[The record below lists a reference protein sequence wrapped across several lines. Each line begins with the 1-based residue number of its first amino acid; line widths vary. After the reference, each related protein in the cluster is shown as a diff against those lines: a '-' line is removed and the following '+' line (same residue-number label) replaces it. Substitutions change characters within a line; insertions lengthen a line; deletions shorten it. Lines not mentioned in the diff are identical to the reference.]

1 MGKRQKFS
9 PQRREGRKEG
19 LYIGRDR
26 LTYVLLIALCVVIPL
41 SPAFAQ
47 APAPGA
53 VGVDEKLGAKVPL
66 DLVLKDEDGQ
76 PVTLGTLI
84 DRPTILTLNYFRC
97 AGICTP
103 LLNSMA
109 DTADKLPLEP
119 DREFRIITV
128 SFDDR
133 DTPEIA
139 NRKRLNYFR
148 QMSRP
153 FPPSAW
159 RFLTGDAAST
169 KKLCDA
175 VGFKFQRQGE
185 DFIHPG
191 VIFFLSPK
199 GKVTRYMYGITFL
212 PADVQMA
219 LSEAAQGKVE
229 PTISKL
235 LQICFRYDPQGRR
248 YVFSATR
255 LAGALI
261 ILAALG
267 FVAYLMTRGRR
278 RPDAA
283 SGASR

>member
-1 MGKRQKFS
+1 M
-9 PQRREGRKEG
+9 RKNNTLWLFFVLFVPLRWSG
-19 LYIGRDR
+19 L
-26 LTYVLLIALCVVIPL
+26 AL
-41 SPAFAQ
+41 AQ
-47 APAPGA
+47 APVAGA
-53 VGVDEKLGAKVPL
+53 VGVDEKLGARIPL
-66 DLVLKDEDGQ
+66 GLVLNDEDGK
-76 PVTLGTLI
+76 PVKLEVLV

-103 LLNSMA
+103 LLNSVA

-119 DREFRIITV
+119 DRDFRIITV

-139 NRKRLNYFR
+139 HRKRLNYLK

-153 FPPSAW
+153 FPPSGW
-159 RFLTGDAAST
+159 RFLTGSAAST

-175 VGFKFQRQGE
+175 VGFRFERQGE

-191 VIFFLSPK
+191 AIVFLSPK
-199 GKVTRYMYGITFL
+199 GKVTRYMYGTTFL

-219 LSEAAQGKVE
+219 LSEAAKGQEE
-229 PTISKL
+229 PTINKL

-261 ILAALG
+261 ILAALC
-267 FVAYLMTRGRR
+267 FVAYLIIKGRR
-278 RPDAA
+278 KPDAA
-283 SGASR
+283 AGASG